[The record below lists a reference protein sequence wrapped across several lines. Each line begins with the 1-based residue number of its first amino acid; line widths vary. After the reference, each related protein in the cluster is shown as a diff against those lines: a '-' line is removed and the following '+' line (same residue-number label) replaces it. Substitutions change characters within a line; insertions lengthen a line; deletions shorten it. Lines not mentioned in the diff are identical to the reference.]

1 MNTRAR
7 LSTVVLSLVVATG
20 CGGSNN
26 STNQGTG
33 GITATGGLAATGG
46 ASGTGGAPATGGI
59 FATGGIS
66 ATGGFAVSGGARAT
80 GGIFATGGIS
90 ATGGVAVSGGARAT
104 GGISSAGGIS
114 RTGGGASTTGGIPAT
129 GGVSRTGGVSV
140 SGGASVT
147 GGISSA
153 GGISSR
159 GGVSAT
165 GGVSVS
171 GGASITG
178 GISSA
183 GGVSARGGTRAT
195 GGVSTAG
202 GTPATGGATS
212 TVPAGATLFPA
223 AAPFYQDISTA
234 ALDSQSSTII
244 NGLSAKG
251 GWGAGSFRIDFSIE
265 VLKADASVTPR
276 AFTQSGDFYD
286 PDCDP
291 VPIPVPATGRLEG
304 ESNYTCA
311 SDGDCHL
318 IVIQGSKLY
327 EMWRANI
334 TGGTATGTPFDGGC
348 LAVWDLT
355 HDYWQPAVPPAL
367 FARGDQC
374 TSADAGGFPITA
386 LLFSADEVASGSLN
400 HAIRFILP
408 NDRITKGA
416 YVHPATHSGAGKGTP
431 TTDTVPYGARLRLK
445 SSFNLAGLPNQGA
458 RTVARALQR
467 YGMLLSDGGNIAL
480 TAQADTYTTA
490 KWSGL
495 LGSSDLSSIK
505 VTDFEMVDGGTR
517 IPLTL
522 DCTRTPLK

>member
-7 LSTVVLSLVVATG
+7 LSTVVLSLLVATG
-20 CGGSNN
+20 CGGSRN
-26 STNQGTG
+26 STNPGTG
-33 GITATGGLAATGG
+33 GVTATGGLAATGG
-46 ASGTGGAPATGGI
+46 ASDTGGAAATGGIPATGGI
-59 FATGGIS
+59 SPTGGVS
-66 ATGGFAVSGGARAT
+66 VSGGA
-80 GGIFATGGIS
+80 S
-90 ATGGVAVSGGARAT
+90 AT

-114 RTGGGASTTGGIPAT
+114 RTGGVAVSGGASATGGISPAGGVSAT
-129 GGVSRTGGVSV
+129 GGISRTGGVSV
-140 SGGASVT
+140 SGGASAT

-153 GGISSR
+153 GGISRTGGVAVSGGASATGGISPA

-165 GGVSVS
+165 GG
-171 GGASITG
+171 I
-178 GISSA
+178 
-183 GGVSARGGTRAT
+183 RAT
-195 GGVSTAG
+195 GGVSTTG
-202 GTPATGGATS
+202 GTPATGGTTS

-276 AFTQSGDFYD
+276 AFTQTGDFYD

-355 HDYWQPAVPPAL
+355 HDYWQPATPPAL

-374 TSADAGGFPITA
+374 TSADAGGFPVAA

-445 SSFNLAGLPNQGA
+445 SSFNLAGLPNEGA

-505 VTDFEMVDGGTR
+505 VTDFEMVDGGAR

>member
-7 LSTVVLSLVVATG
+7 FSTVVLSLLVATG
-20 CGGSNN
+20 CGGSRN
-26 STNQGTG
+26 STNPGTG
-33 GITATGGLAATGG
+33 GVTATGGLAATGG
-46 ASGTGGAPATGGI
+46 ASGTGGAPATGD
-59 FATGGIS
+59 
-66 ATGGFAVSGGARAT
+66 
-80 GGIFATGGIS
+80 IFATGGIS
-90 ATGGVAVSGGARAT
+90 ATGGVSVSGGASAT
-104 GGISSAGGIS
+104 GGIFAAGGI
-114 RTGGGASTTGGIPAT
+114 
-129 GGVSRTGGVSV
+129 SRTGGVSV
-140 SGGASVT
+140 SGGASAT
-147 GGISSA
+147 GGIPSAGGVSATGGTRATGGVSVSGGASATGGIPSA

-165 GGVSVS
+165 GDVAVS
-171 GGASITG
+171 GGASVTG
-178 GISSA
+178 GIPSA
-183 GGVSARGGTRAT
+183 GGVSATGGTRPT

-202 GTPATGGATS
+202 GTPATGGATT
-212 TVPAGATLFPA
+212 TVPVGATLFPA
-223 AAPFYQDISTA
+223 AAPFYQDVSTA

-244 NGLSAKG
+244 AGLSAKG

-265 VLKADASVTPR
+265 VLKADAGVTPR
-276 AFTQSGDFYD
+276 AFTQTGDFYD

-311 SDGDCHL
+311 LNGDCHL

-327 EMWRANI
+327 EMWRADI

-374 TSADAGGFPITA
+374 TSADAGGFPIAA

-445 SSFNLAGLPNQGA
+445 SSFNLASLPNEGA

-505 VTDFEMVDGGTR
+505 VTDFEMVDGGAR

-522 DCTRTPLK
+522 DCTRTPLN